1 MLGWVGLIRG
11 HRLIPLSLASGI
23 RLGARCVF
31 HTGLLQSLLSGYMTP
46 GLTVANSQA
55 SKATPRPDSN
65 SLASSAPATKDNPDG
80 KQKSKSQHAADTAL
94 PKTGEW
100 GQQDMEK
107 QGCWSLLVMGSICL
121 CPFQESHI
129 RACGVLWELEVP
141 LNAAGA
147 QDQVASSGQSGNRYS
162 QPFEAISLKLV
173 EEALALRPSLL
184 TSQSVDKGPGY
195 RDPE

>member
-1 MLGWVGLIRG
+1 
-11 HRLIPLSLASGI
+11 
-23 RLGARCVF
+23 
-31 HTGLLQSLLSGYMTP
+31 MTP

-80 KQKSKSQHAADTAL
+80 KQKSKSQHSADTAL

-162 QPFEAISLKLV
+162 QPFEAISLRLV